1 MSSSLQPL
9 VLYYYGPSPNPM
21 KVLMI
26 IEELGL
32 PYKLE
37 EVDDKQLKV
46 EPFISLNPNGR
57 APAMIDP
64 NRDITLF
71 ESNAIIDYL
80 IEEYDTENKLHYT
93 TFKEKHLSRCWGY
106 FQVSGQGPYFGQSA
120 WFHHYHPEK
129 VQSAIDRYVKE
140 ARRVTEVLE
149 AHLAKQGTDYLVGDR
164 ITYADLAWLPY
175 YNSWQRIVPNGNID
189 DLKLVQAWL
198 DRMRS
203 RPAIAKVLE
212 FMRVESVK
220 RFGAPKEAEKKE

>member
-26 IEELGL
+26 IEELSL

-71 ESNAIIDYL
+71 E
-80 IEEYDTENKLHYT
+80 
-93 TFKEKHLSRCWGY
+93 
-106 FQVSGQGPYFGQSA
+106 VSKCNIYAQSTSQLT
-120 WFHHYHPEK
+120 P
-129 VQSAIDRYVKE
+129 
-140 ARRVTEVLE
+140 T
-149 AHLAKQGTDYLVGDR
+149 
-164 ITYADLAWLPY
+164 
-175 YNSWQRIVPNGNID
+175 
-189 DLKLVQAWL
+189 
-198 DRMRS
+198 
-203 RPAIAKVLE
+203 
-212 FMRVESVK
+212 VK
-220 RFGAPKEAEKKE
+220 RHHRLPH